1 MKKNLKIAITGGIGS
16 GKSLVSAIIEKS
28 GYQVIKSDEIAKELM
43 LKDESVQKKIIKEF
57 GPPSYNEKGL
67 NTKYLSENIF
77 KHPEKVE
84 KINSIVHPPTI
95 RKIDELASQ
104 LLLKNKIVFV
114 ESALIYEADI
124 QDRFD
129 FVILIYADE
138 ATRIDRVMK
147 RETIS
152 QEDLRNR
159 IGFQISDE
167 EKRGAADFVIE
178 NNSALDELEKRTL
191 FIINLLKAISE

>member
-16 GKSLVSAIIEKS
+16 GKSLVTSIIEKS
-28 GYQVIKSDEIAKELM
+28 GYPVIKSDEIAKELM
-43 LKDESVQKKIIKEF
+43 YKDESVKKKIIKEF

-67 NTKYLSENIF
+67 NTKYLAENIF
-77 KHPEKVE
+77 AHPEKVE

-95 RKIDELASQ
+95 NKIEELASQ

-129 FVILIYADE
+129 YVILIYADE
-138 ATRIDRVMK
+138 STRIARVMQ
-147 RETIS
+147 RGSIS

-167 EKRGAADFVIE
+167 QKKGTADFVID
-178 NNSALDELEKRTL
+178 NNSTTSELENRTM
-191 FIINLLKAISE
+191 FILNILKSFAE

>member
-16 GKSLVSAIIEKS
+16 GKSLVTSIIEKS
-28 GYQVIKSDEIAKELM
+28 GYPVIKSDEIAKELM
-43 LKDESVQKKIIKEF
+43 YKDESVKKKIIKEF

-67 NTKYLSENIF
+67 NTKYLAENIF
-77 KHPEKVE
+77 AHPEKVE

-95 RKIDELASQ
+95 NKIEELASQ

-129 FVILIYADE
+129 YVILIYADE
-138 ATRIDRVMK
+138 STRIARVMQ
-147 RETIS
+147 RGSIS

-167 EKRGAADFVIE
+167 QKKGAADFVID
-178 NNSALDELEKRTL
+178 NNSTTSELENRTM
-191 FIINLLKAISE
+191 FILNILKSFAE